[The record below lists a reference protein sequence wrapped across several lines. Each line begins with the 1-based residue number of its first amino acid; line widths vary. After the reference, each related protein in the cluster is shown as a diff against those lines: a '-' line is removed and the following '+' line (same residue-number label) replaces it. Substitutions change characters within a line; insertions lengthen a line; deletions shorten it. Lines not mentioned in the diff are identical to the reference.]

1 MRKTI
6 FAALVCF
13 AAGAAAA
20 EPAVPAIAHCNRA
33 RLGYCFEYRKYDEK
47 ALGFMRDACDKR
59 SGDVWTEGKP
69 CPEAKQFAYCS
80 RELLG
85 SVTTT
90 FFYPPAASSARACQR
105 GPTCQEVTFVDSSNP
120 GVGTWTRNPALER
133 SDGGSGLPWQ
143 ATCRGCPGEDR
154 GVGTPARWPTVSAQ
168 PERARNRM
176 GKALGKPVW
185 LLVASIR

>member
-1 MRKTI
+1 MTKTI

-13 AAGAAAA
+13 AAGAAVA

-33 RLGYCFEYRKYDEK
+33 RLGYCFEYRKYDEQ

-80 RELLG
+80 RDLLG

-90 FFYPPAASSARACQR
+90 FFYPPATMASAKEMC
-105 GPTCQEVTFVDSSNP
+105 SSL
-120 GVGTWTRNPALER
+120 AL
-133 SDGGSGLPWQ
+133 D
-143 ATCRGCPGEDR
+143 
-154 GVGTPARWPTVSAQ
+154 VV
-168 PERARNRM
+168 
-176 GKALGKPVW
+176 KK
-185 LLVASIR
+185 